1 MAETK
6 KAGKGQSNKQRII
19 EAANDL
25 FYHQGFNQTSFTE
38 IAEAADF
45 PRGNF
50 YYYFRSKEELL
61 KEVILF
67 RCEVMRNMLKSWDEV
82 TADPCARLQSLPTM
96 LEQSREDIVRYG
108 CPLGTLTAELGKT
121 QISLKDVAMEMFNI
135 IIDWCEIQLQAIGF
149 GEQSRQ
155 LAQHLMA
162 RVQGITTIAYA
173 YQDMDYANFEV
184 EKFRAEVHDLC
195 RMEKE

>member
-50 YYYFRSKEELL
+50 YYYFRTKEELL

-67 RCEVMRNMLKSWDEV
+67 RCEVMRDMLKYWDEQSS
-82 TADPCARLQSLPTM
+82 DPCIRLQNLATM

-121 QISLKDVAMEMFNI
+121 QEVLKEEAMEMFNI
-135 IIDWCEIQLQAIGF
+135 IVDWSEIQLQAMGY

-155 LAQHLMA
+155 LAKHLMA
-162 RVQGITTIAYA
+162 RIQGITTIAYA
-173 YQDMDYANFEV
+173 YQDSDYAVFEV
-184 EKFRAEVHDLC
+184 EKLRSEIQGLC
-195 RMEKE
+195 RKENG